1 MTCNVGGIERPIR
14 IGAGVVAIMIGL
26 FAGFSTGAAGGAL
39 TVGAIAVGT
48 ILLLTGAVGYCP
60 LFSVLGISTCPP
72 VSGSKK

>member
-14 IGAGVVAIMIGL
+14 IGSGVLAIMAGL
-26 FAGFSTGAAGGAL
+26 FGGLSGAMSGIAL
-39 TVGAIAVGT
+39 GVGA

-60 LFSVLGISTCPP
+60 LFTLLGINTCTT